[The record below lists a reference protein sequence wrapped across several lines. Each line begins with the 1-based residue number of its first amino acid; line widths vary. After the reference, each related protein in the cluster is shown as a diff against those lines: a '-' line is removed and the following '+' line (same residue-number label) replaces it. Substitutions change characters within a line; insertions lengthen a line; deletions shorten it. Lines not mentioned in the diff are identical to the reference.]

1 MTNDSDIDN
10 DAALNTDPAATL
22 QTLTVSAVQSTA
34 NTHGT
39 VVLNA
44 NGTITYTP
52 AANFNG
58 PASFTY
64 TLSDGN
70 GGTSSATVNVLV
82 HAVNDNPVAVDDA
95 KGTNE
100 DVALI
105 FNASD
110 LLANDSDVD
119 NDPALNT
126 DPAAT
131 LQTLTVSAVQSTAN
145 THGTVVLNANGT
157 ITFTPAANFNGP
169 ASFTYT
175 LSDGNGGT
183 SPSTALVLAHA
194 VNDNP
199 VAVDDAKG
207 TNEDVALIFN
217 ASDLVANDSDVD
229 NDPSLNT
236 DPAAT

>member
-110 LLANDSDVD
+110 LVANDSDVD

-126 DPAAT
+126 DPARSEERR
-131 LQTLTVSAVQSTAN
+131 VGKDWKSTAN
-145 THGTVVLNANGT
+145 THGSVEHNANGT
-157 ITFTPAANFNGP
+157 ITYTPAANFNGP
-169 ASFTYT
+169 ASFTYF
-175 LSDGNGGT
+175 LSSSRRRHT
-183 SPSTALVLAHA
+183 SSKRDWSSDVCSDDL
-194 VNDNP
+194 

-229 NDPSLNT
+229 NDPALNT
-236 DPAAT
+236 DPA

>member
-10 DAALNTDPAATL
+10 DAALNTDPASTL
-22 QTLTVSAVQSTA
+22 HTLVDRAVKRTA
-34 NTHGT
+34 NTHVT
-39 VVLNA
+39 VALHA

-110 LLANDSDVD
+110 LVANDSDVD
-119 NDPALNT
+119 NDASLNT

-131 LQTLTVSAVQSTAN
+131 LHTLVVSAVQSTAD
-145 THGTVVLNANGT
+145 THGSVVLNATGT
-157 ITFTPAANFNGP
+157 IALPPSANFNGP

-175 LSDGNGGT
+175 LSDGHGG
-183 SPSTALVLAHA
+183 
-194 VNDNP
+194 
-199 VAVDDAKG
+199 
-207 TNEDVALIFN
+207 
-217 ASDLVANDSDVD
+217 
-229 NDPSLNT
+229 
-236 DPAAT
+236 